1 MCDGLLLCGVAA
13 RCAGRHLSSSR
24 KTGAVSRRNAAPPT
38 GLALNGIEG
47 TMATADQVKALIKSH
62 AVGDDERFYAIAM
75 QVAAQ
80 AARQGHSKFASDLRD
95 LVDQAK
101 SRAKAGPIGQR
112 TKPVPVVQ
120 PRGELAGLL
129 TASYPK
135 TRLADMA
142 LDDRVRSRI
151 DRVLVEQ
158 RQRDR
163 IQEHGLVPIRKLLL
177 IGPPGTGKTMT
188 AAALAGE
195 LGLPLFTIQLD
206 GLITK
211 YLGETAAKLR
221 LIFDAIQ
228 QTRAVYLF
236 DEFDALG
243 GERAAKNEV
252 GEIRRVLNSFLQ
264 FLELDDSDS
273 IVVAATN
280 HPQIL
285 DRALFRRF
293 DSVIEYVLPARDIAE
308 NVMRA
313 RLALL
318 DTSQVQW
325 SDVLDAAEGLSH
337 ADLTRACEQAA
348 KNAIL
353 AHRKRV
359 ETSELVEAVR
369 ERRAARG

>member
-1 MCDGLLLCGVAA
+1 
-13 RCAGRHLSSSR
+13 
-24 KTGAVSRRNAAPPT
+24 
-38 GLALNGIEG
+38 
-47 TMATADQVKALIKSH
+47 MATADHVKALIRSH
-62 AVGDDERFYAIAM
+62 AEGDDERFYAIAM

-80 AARQGHSKFASDLRD
+80 AARQGHAKFAQDLRD

-101 SRAKAGPIGQR
+101 DRARAVPSGQK
-112 TKPVPVVQ
+112 TKPIPIVE
-120 PRGELAGLL
+120 PRGELVGLL
-129 TASYPK
+129 TAAFPK
-135 TRLADMA
+135 SRLSDMA
-142 LDDRVRSRI
+142 LDEPIRVRI
-151 DRVLVEQ
+151 DRVLLEQ
-158 RQRDR
+158 RQRET
-163 IQEHGLVPIRKLLL
+163 ILSHGMSPLRKLLL

-195 LGLPLFTIQLD
+195 LNIPLFRIQLD

-221 LIFDAIQ
+221 LIFEAIQ

-243 GERAAKNEV
+243 GERAARNEV

-264 FLELDDSDS
+264 FLEQDDSDS
-273 IVVAATN
+273 IIVAATN

-293 DSVIEYVLPARDIAE
+293 DSVVEYRLPSKPVAE
-308 NVMRA
+308 TIMRS

-318 DTSQVQW
+318 DTSQVDW
-325 SDVLDAAEGLSH
+325 NNVLDAAKELSH
-337 ADLTRACEQAA
+337 SDLTRACEHAA

-353 AHRKRV
+353 QHHTRINTA
-359 ETSELVEAVR
+359 ELVEALI
-369 ERRAARG
+369 ERRATHQ

>member
-1 MCDGLLLCGVAA
+1 
-13 RCAGRHLSSSR
+13 
-24 KTGAVSRRNAAPPT
+24 
-38 GLALNGIEG
+38 
-47 TMATADQVKALIKSH
+47 MATAEQVKALIRSH
-62 AVGDDERFYAIAM
+62 AEGDEERFYAIAM

-80 AARQGHSKFASDLRD
+80 AARHGHTKFAVELRD

-101 SRAKAGPIGQR
+101 ARAKAAPVGQR

-129 TASYPK
+129 TAAYPK
-135 TRLADMA
+135 TRLLDMA
-142 LDDRVRSRI
+142 LDEAVRSRI

-158 RQRDR
+158 CQRER
-163 IQEHGLVPIRKLLL
+163 IQEHGFAPLRKLLL

-195 LGLPLFTIQLD
+195 LGVPLFTIQLD

-221 LIFDAIQ
+221 LIFDTIQ

-264 FLELDDSDS
+264 FLELDESDS
-273 IVVAATN
+273 IIVAATN
-280 HPQIL
+280 HPKIL

-293 DSVIEYVLPARDIAE
+293 DAVIEYVLPAREIAE
-308 NVMRA
+308 KVMRA

-318 DTSQVQW
+318 DTSHVRW
-325 SDVLDAAEGLSH
+325 SEVLGTTEGLSH
-337 ADLTRACEQAA
+337 ADLTCACEQAA
-348 KNAIL
+348 KMAIL
-353 AHRKRV
+353 AQRTRV
-359 ETSELVEAVR
+359 ETAELVEALH
-369 ERRAARG
+369 ERRAAQG